1 MSKAYD
7 TKLWVNGTAIK
18 LIPFPEEFLQNVVL
32 AVIASLK
39 GTDAEIKIVDLNE
52 NDGNVEIIINGNKI
66 ALTPFPNDFIA
77 NTINGLIS
85 TLKGIDKIKDVRIL
99 LQVKK

>member
-1 MSKAYD
+1 MSKSYE
-7 TKLWVNGTAIK
+7 TKLWVNNTVIK

-39 GTDAEIKIVDLNE
+39 GTDTEIKMVDFSE
-52 NDGNVEIIINGNKI
+52 IDGNIEITVNGNKV
-66 ALTPFPNDFIA
+66 ALTPFPNDFVA

-85 TLKGIDKIKDVRIL
+85 TLKGVDKIKEVRIL
-99 LQVKK
+99 LQANK